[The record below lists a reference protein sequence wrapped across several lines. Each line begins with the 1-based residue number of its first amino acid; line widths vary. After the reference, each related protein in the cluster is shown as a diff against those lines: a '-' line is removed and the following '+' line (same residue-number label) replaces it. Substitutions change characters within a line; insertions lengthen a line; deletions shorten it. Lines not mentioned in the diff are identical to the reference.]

1 MKSRNTYYPNCNLF
15 SKQLNLSDF
24 GFEKPVLEKIKEINN
39 EIKPNK
45 LLKFIQYAFK
55 YSKIVLKKSIKIYT
69 RSTYRQITDL
79 LELSNNIQEYLHL
92 KKIPHYTTIQKFFK
106 DYQHQ
111 YYKN

>member
-55 YSKIVLKKSIKIYT
+55 YSKIVLKKLLNRIIY
-69 RSTYRQITDL
+69 SF
-79 LELSNNIQEYLHL
+79 SNKNIY
-92 KKIPHYTTIQKFFK
+92 KKYI
-106 DYQHQ
+106 
-111 YYKN
+111 